1 MQIVDNSVKLTSL
14 RDIRFGD
21 IFRYLTDGAVYMKT
35 VDYAMC
41 VNVANGKVKEIKPAE
56 LVQCLAAH
64 LVIDGFATP
73 CTMNV
78 KENDE

>member
-1 MQIVDNSVKLTSL
+1 MQIVDNSVKLTPL
-14 RDIRFGD
+14 RDVRFGD
-21 IFRYLTDGAVYMKT
+21 IFRYPVDDSVYMKT

-41 VNVANGKVKEIKPAE
+41 VNVANGRVKEIKPAE
-56 LVQCLAAH
+56 FVQCLAAH
-64 LVIDGFATP
+64 VVIDGLATP